1 MSDETTQS
9 SAKTTRKRGLLLL
22 GAAVVIAGVVWG
34 GYTLFFAPASEET
47 DDAYVAGDIVQVTA
61 REQGTVI
68 ALHADNTQSVKAGE
82 PLVDFDPA
90 LVGAQMAAAE
100 ADLAKAVRGVR
111 GGFTQVD
118 EADAEIAR
126 AQAALATAKSD
137 LARRQ
142 EAVKQGAVSGEEAA
156 HAADAIRTAQA
167 GLALAQS
174 HKANALSAV
183 QGADVAHNP
192 QVLAAIAQVRRMA
205 IAQGHLRLSAPVD
218 GVVAQRSV
226 QLGQQVGPGTPLM
239 AVVPLNK
246 VWVDANFRETQ
257 LADIRVG
264 QPVTLHSDAYG
275 KKVTFHGKVIG
286 LSAGSGSAFALLPA
300 QNASGNWIK
309 IVQRLPVRIGLDPNE
324 LARTPLRI
332 GLSVTVD
339 VDTRDT
345 SGTPVAAAV
354 ANKLS
359 VQQTDQA
366 NPEVEARIHQIIA
379 ANGGAAK

>member
-1 MSDETTQS
+1 
-9 SAKTTRKRGLLLL
+9 
-22 GAAVVIAGVVWG
+22 
-34 GYTLFFAPASEET
+34 
-47 DDAYVAGDIVQVTA
+47 
-61 REQGTVI
+61 
-68 ALHADNTQSVKAGE
+68 
-82 PLVDFDPA
+82 
-90 LVGAQMAAAE
+90 
-100 ADLAKAVRGVR
+100 
-111 GGFTQVD
+111 VD

-205 IAQGHLRLSAPVD
+205 IAEGHLRLSAPVD

-226 QLGQQVGPGTPLM
+226 QLGQQVGAGTPLM

-264 QPVTLHSDAYG
+264 QRVTLHSDAYG
-275 KKVTFHGKVIG
+275 KKVKFHGKVIG

-324 LARTPLRI
+324 LAKTPLRI

-359 VQQTDQA
+359 VQQTDQE
-366 NPEVEARIHQIIA
+366 NPEVEARIRQIIA
-379 ANGGAAK
+379 TNGGSAK

>member
-1 MSDETTQS
+1 
-9 SAKTTRKRGLLLL
+9 
-22 GAAVVIAGVVWG
+22 
-34 GYTLFFAPASEET
+34 
-47 DDAYVAGDIVQVTA
+47 VQVTA

-90 LVGAQMAAAE
+90 LVNAQMAAAE

-205 IAQGHLRLSAPVD
+205 IAEGHLRLSAPVD

-226 QLGQQVGPGTPLM
+226 QLGQQVGAGTPLM

-264 QPVTLHSDAYG
+264 QRVTLHSDAYG
-275 KKVTFHGKVIG
+275 KKVKFHGKVIG

-324 LARTPLRI
+324 LAKTPLRI

-359 VQQTDQA
+359 VQQTDQE
-366 NPEVEARIHQIIA
+366 NPEVEARIRQIIA
-379 ANGGAAK
+379 TNGGATK